1 MNKVIPLPNCAT
13 STEEWGLF
21 MKTLSAL
28 RFEFVGR
35 KTDAR
40 EKAVQLL
47 NKYQGQANVCAGPA
61 RHFAQLAV
69 FELVELLEEFKYAN
83 LNNKDGPTGE
93 TATKQ
98 TSDASALSFL
108 YQNHQKPLD
117 RRLDDDHMRAAAKIR
132 EIYEATGA
140 PLAAKIGSYGRGSPG
155 KHDPFS
161 ERLALDRHFVYM
173 PWCRWVKTNPALN
186 MDAIISV
193 VVDDCGLDEARR
205 FYHMRQERLERMLAV
220 GLYDFAVRL
229 KYEKKRLRI
238 VGEYG
243 SQSDNM

>member
-83 LNNKDGPTGE
+83 LNNEDGPTGE
-93 TATKQ
+93 TATKPQ
-98 TSDASALSFL
+98 ITGPIARLYKAGRLADEHLSAALT
-108 YQNHQKPLD
+108 
-117 RRLDDDHMRAAAKIR
+117 I
-132 EIYEATGA
+132 
-140 PLAAKIGSYGRGSPG
+140 
-155 KHDPFS
+155 
-161 ERLALDRHFVYM
+161 ERLYIATTAPCMARIGRYDRGGGGKYEPLTEDLSLIRSKAYL
-173 PWCRWVKTNPALN
+173 PW
-186 MDAIISV
+186 
-193 VVDDCGLDEARR
+193 LDELKESVINADMILGVVIDGTGLKETARR
-205 FYHMRQERLERMLAV
+205 YKIPTEGLVEILRQWLGR
-220 GLYDFAVRL
+220 FAELVRG
-229 KYEKKRLRI
+229 K
-238 VGEYG
+238 
-243 SQSDNM
+243 